1 MLNCYKFILHNFFPP
16 QVGKADILVTG
27 IGKPEMVKG
36 EWVKK
41 GAVVIDC
48 GINHVPGE
56 CGERNYVRFYLFL
69 QSMILPSHV
78 KSVRIWSSRVAQK
91 KKPCPWKILWL
102 NTIDA
107 TESLG

>member
-1 MLNCYKFILHNFFPP
+1 MLLLLIHFAQSPHTHT

-56 CGERNYVRFYLFL
+56 CGEKLIFIYFYRALFSHHMLKACVYGAPEWHKRKSPVPGRSYV
-69 QSMILPSHV
+69 
-78 KSVRIWSSRVAQK
+78 
-91 KKPCPWKILWL
+91 
-102 NTIDA
+102 
-107 TESLG
+107 